1 MNVHQNWFALQDS
14 TDIFAFLIQLD
25 FSYTMTVVGCL
36 DQSNLLLI
44 SMRACIV
51 PAETPR
57 LLLCKTFVTAE

>member
-14 TDIFAFLIQLD
+14 TDLFAFLIQLD

-44 SMRACIV
+44 SMRACIGACRN
-51 PAETPR
+51 P
-57 LLLCKTFVTAE
+57 KTSSVQDICYS